1 MFIRLIYGEQQM
13 ILVNPNCT
21 AKLFI
26 DYIKA
31 TCSFDDTAIIDLCDE
46 SGNLAYI
53 HTKHTTDNVFSL
65 TVPRATYMPVLI
77 EKGADDSMKSIVPLL
92 VDWDKTYPTL
102 DRRLKQYTA
111 AAEKPKKVVIETKG
125 KRRERLGDQSP
136 SRRSS
141 SSGNSNEMSPRPSN
155 MGKISRKK

>member
-1 MFIRLIYGEQQM
+1 MFIRLLYGEQQM
-13 ILVNPNCT
+13 IVVNPNCT

-31 TCSFDDTAIIDLCDE
+31 ICNFDQTAIIDLCDE

-53 HTKHTTDNVFSL
+53 HTKNKTDNIFSL
-65 TVPRATYMPVLI
+65 TVPRAIYIPVLI
-77 EKGADDSMKSIVPLL
+77 EKGPDDSIKSILPLL
-92 VDWDKTYPTL
+92 VDWDKTYPSL
-102 DRRLKQYTA
+102 ERKLKQHTPA
-111 AAEKPKKVVIETKG
+111 ADKPKKSGNETKS

-141 SSGNSNEMSPRPSN
+141 SSGNSNEMVPKPSN
-155 MGKISRKK
+155 IGKISRKK